1 MAKAL
6 PNFQNDN
13 TNIEDAVLDV
23 GAEDVSGIIEDI
35 DAQLASVLAEL
46 GGDKLDVKFTLKI
59 YRVVPDRGELAWLFD
74 CVPAELPLLK
84 RLRDGYCK
92 DKEKGSRFEARVYR
106 NNRIYRRIPIL
117 IDPPDEAVK
126 HEPEKQSDLATLV
139 AALAAQQ
146 QQMFAQLKDTILQV
160 VGKPV
165 TPPPSQMDMM
175 MQTVTLMKGMKDVM
189 GGNQPVAQQSD
200 PKEYIDV
207 LLRGM
212 EMGRENSSSGSS
224 MTDVLRDAV
233 KAIPLLTQMNS
244 PAMPRQRPPQ
254 PAPSITPPVDP
265 KEPEIENVNI
275 NDAMIKHYIG
285 VLVQKAQ
292 QDSDPALYADF
303 ILDNAPDNIIEQY
316 LMREDLIDT
325 LNKIDPRVLIH
336 KEWFMEL
343 RNHLHEALTAPD
355 EDNDNMVHEPLAPQQ
370 STTDTIGIGGDE
382 TNT

>member
-1 MAKAL
+1 MAPKL
-6 PNFQNDN
+6 LKNDDGAPEMY
-13 TNIEDAVLDV
+13 EDGAFVV
-23 GAEDVSGIIEDI
+23 NQSAEDVSLQQADI
-35 DAQLASVLAEL
+35 DDQLNSIMSEVGSDKNEVTFHFQAWRIIKDAAE
-46 GGDKLDVKFTLKI
+46 KA
-59 YRVVPDRGELAWLFD
+59 YLFKGYVSD
-74 CVPAELPLLK
+74 LPIME
-84 RLRDGYCK
+84 RLRDEYDGGKFYIQIYK
-92 DKEKGSRFEARVYR
+92 NKKRYKQITVSVEAPKKQREIVQ
-106 NNRIYRRIPIL
+106 NKNDTAEIL
-117 IDPPDEAVK
+117 RAISEQQASM
-126 HEPEKQSDLATLV
+126 HKQMVETLMQI
-139 AALAAQQ
+139 A
-146 QQMFAQLKDTILQV
+146 
-160 VGKPV
+160 GKPA
-165 TPPPSQMDMM
+165 TPQPAQMDMM
-175 MQTVTLMKGMKDVM
+175 MQMVVLMKGMKDIV
-189 GGNQPVAQQSD
+189 GGNQPVTHQSD

-254 PAPSITPPVDP
+254 PAPSITPPVDT
-265 KEPEIENVNI
+265 KEPETENVNM
-275 NDAMIKHYIG
+275 NDAMIKHYVG

-325 LNKIDPRVLIH
+325 LNKIDPRVLTH

-355 EDNDNMVHEPLAPQQ
+355 EDNDNMVHDPLAPQQ
-370 STTDTIGIGGDE
+370 SATDTLRSGGDS